1 MNNMLTRIT
10 QPLFY
15 WMQNKNRYDIV
26 PVNSDTTDVKI
37 VHTTGTVI
45 QIETDGS
52 VIVSAPNNLTLH
64 AVGDLQI
71 ASDTHIGLTAPRI
84 DLN

>member
-1 MNNMLTRIT
+1 MNMLTKIT

-15 WMQNKNRYDIV
+15 WMQQRENYAVV
-26 PVNSDTTDVKI
+26 PVNSKTTDVKI
-37 VHTTGTVI
+37 VHNTGTVI

-64 AVGDLQI
+64 ASGNLQI
-71 ASDTHIGLTAPRI
+71 VSDTHIGLTAPRI